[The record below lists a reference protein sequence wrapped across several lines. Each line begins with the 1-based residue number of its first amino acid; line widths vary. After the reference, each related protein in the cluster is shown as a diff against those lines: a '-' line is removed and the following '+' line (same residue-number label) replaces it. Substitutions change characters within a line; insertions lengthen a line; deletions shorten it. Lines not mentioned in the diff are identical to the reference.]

1 MLAYIL
7 ALAVVIGSFAIYM
20 AAFFFPEVHR
30 KGDIF
35 WSGIGLFYA
44 LVLWF
49 CAGRITG
56 AVLLGQTAS
65 VALLVWF
72 GWQSMRLRWEVT
84 PARQRTQ
91 VPSKTETTDGKIDQK
106 SGIVSKLTGGFTTL
120 FRFERMGIKK
130 GKSPGETL
138 QPAKTKTKAK
148 KDSNKDSNKDSKPD
162 QKTAA
167 ETPET
172 VLSESTVEPT
182 ATPEVAGVTPETP
195 IASQADTAP
204 ESTLAATETTVATLE
219 ETNEIK
225 PESTEE
231 IAIAQPVVSEAPQE
245 SQTDVAETN
254 PVANVEEISDRQT
267 EAKEDWDK
275 EDLDFNPEWDIEN
288 PPVSS
293 PGVGEDSLGSGTEAA
308 IPFPDP
314 LRGIAESAVSPV
326 SPVSADNLVAEDR
339 ETESKTESKT
349 ETKTEDRQDKSD
361 RDQSEIAQK
370 SAKKSQGKSKPAKE
384 KPGAKVKSEAKTKA
398 KTEAKSEA
406 KADKSSGGVT
416 SKILAPIAGLFGTIS
431 GLFGKD
437 KKDKQDKPDQTP
449 QVQPDLTDLK
459 ESEGKESEGKDDS
472 LEIGAISSQLEPEA
486 TVSLPDS
493 LSEVAPTEVTSSDA
507 TDDFTPGS
515 EIEATT
521 ADQTGDRV
529 SQVGTEIPSSR
540 ENTEAAEVVLKVE
553 DLPMTPEAAEVVLEV
568 EDLPMT
574 PEAVEVVTEI
584 QDPVNPETSEEIT
597 EIQGEELIVDEGAVP
612 PVLETEVLTEEN
624 QVEPSED
631 EENALSGRVA
641 DAISAE
647 NTPKEEG
654 KLSQET
660 TTEITT
666 ETTAE
671 SSDLSK
677 PEETDL
683 SSSNQK
689 QKDSSE
695 PKSEPKSNIDS
706 E

>member
-84 PARQRTQ
+84 PAQQRTQ
-91 VPSKTETTDGKIDQK
+91 VSSKVQTTDRELEQK
-106 SGIVSKLTGGFTTL
+106 PANVLSKLTGSFTTL
-120 FRFERMGIKK
+120 FK

-148 KDSNKDSNKDSKPD
+148 KDSKKDSKKDGKPD
-162 QKTAA
+162 KKTAA
-167 ETPET
+167 ATPET

-182 ATPEVAGVTPETP
+182 ATPEVVGVTPETP
-195 IASQADTAP
+195 IASQGDTAP
-204 ESTLAATETTVATLE
+204 ESTVAATETTVATPE
-219 ETNEIK
+219 ETNETK

-231 IAIAQPVVSEAPQE
+231 IAIAQPVAQPVVSEAPQE
-245 SQTDVAETN
+245 SQTDGAETN
-254 PVANVEEISDRQT
+254 VVANVEEISDRQT

-275 EDLDFNPEWDIEN
+275 EDVDFDPEWDIEN

-293 PGVGEDSLGSGTEAA
+293 PAVGEDSLGSGTEVATS
-308 IPFPDP
+308 
-314 LRGIAESAVSPV
+314 ESAVSAV
-326 SPVSADNLVAEDR
+326 SPVSADNLVAETA

-349 ETKTEDRQDKSD
+349 EIKTEDREDKSD
-361 RDQSEIAQK
+361 RDKSEIPGK
-370 SAKKSQGKSKPAKE
+370 SPKKSKGKSKPAKE
-384 KPGAKVKSEAKTKA
+384 KPGAKVKSEAKT
-398 KTEAKSEA
+398 
-406 KADKSSGGVT
+406 DKSSGGVT
-416 SKILAPIAGLFGTIS
+416 SKILAPIAGLFGTIQ

-437 KKDKQDKPDQTP
+437 KKNQQDKPDQTP
-449 QVQPDLTDLK
+449 LVQPDLTDLK

-472 LEIGAISSQLEPEA
+472 LEIGAIASQLEPEA

-507 TDDFTPGS
+507 TDDFNPES
-515 EIEATT
+515 EIEPTT
-521 ADQTGDRV
+521 ADRTGDRV
-529 SQVGTEIPSSR
+529 SEVGTDIPAAR

-553 DLPMTPEAAEVVLEV
+553 DLPITPEAAEVVLEV
-568 EDLPMT
+568 EDLPITPEAAEVVLEVEDLPIT

-584 QDPVNPETSEEIT
+584 QDPVNSETSEEIT

-631 EENALSGRVA
+631 EENLRSRSVA
-641 DAISAE
+641 DTISAE
-647 NTPKEEG
+647 NTPGEEG

-660 TTEITT
+660 TTEITV
-666 ETTAE
+666 ENTAA
-671 SSDLSK
+671 SSDLNK
-677 PEETDL
+677 PEEADL

-695 PKSEPKSNIDS
+695 PKSEPKSNSDS
-706 E
+706 D